1 MKSKEKL
8 VIGKTRIDP
17 GQVLDIRLKISE
29 TYTGDPIAI
38 PLRVVRASKAGPTL
52 FICAAVHGNEL
63 SGTGV
68 VHELMF
74 QKTLQLTKGT
84 VILIPVVNV
93 FGFETNQRN
102 LPDRRDLNRCFPGTS
117 REAWPAGSQ
126 QLSCAKSSANVIM
139 GSISIPLPSSGP
151 TIPMSGGIA
160 ACQQ

>member
-93 FGFETNQRN
+93 FVSK
-102 LPDRRDLNRCFPGTS
+102 PISAIFPI
-117 REAWPAGSQ
+117 E
-126 QLSCAKSSANVIM
+126 
-139 GSISIPLPSSGP
+139 
-151 TIPMSGGIA
+151 GI
-160 ACQQ
+160 

>member
-17 GQVLDIRLKISE
+17 GQVLDLRLKISE

-38 PLRVVRASKAGPTL
+38 PLRVVRAAKAGPTL

-93 FGFETNQRN
+93 FGFRNQSAQPSRSKGSES
-102 LPDRRDLNRCFPGTS
+102 LLSGKPQGKPGRPDRSNFHARDHP
-117 REAWPAGSQ
+117 Q
-126 QLSCAKSSANVIM
+126 M
-139 GSISIPLPSSGP
+139 
-151 TIPMSGGIA
+151 
-160 ACQQ
+160 